1 MPSILSEVEMFKTI
15 PAAGLAE
22 LEQRGQIRT
31 FGARRALM
39 RQEDPGR
46 CMYVVIKG
54 RVRIER
60 GHPQLKEPIVLAELG
75 PGEVVGEAGLLDD
88 APRSA
93 TVTAVDETE
102 ALELDATALAQLV
115 IQFPD
120 VSTSLLRSLSRR
132 LRSADELVEQM
143 SRRIDSR

>member
-1 MPSILSEVEMFKTI
+1 MLSILSEVEMFKTI
-15 PAAGLAE
+15 PAAGLAL

-46 CMYVVIKG
+46 CMYVVVKG
-54 RVRIER
+54 RVRVER
-60 GHPQLKEPIVLAELG
+60 GHRHLTQPIVLAELG
-75 PGEVVGEAGLLDD
+75 PGEVVGATGLLDD
-88 APRSA
+88 APRAA

-102 ALELDATALAQLV
+102 ALELDVTALAHLV

-120 VSTSLLRSLSRR
+120 VSMTLLRSLSRR
-132 LRSADELVEQM
+132 LRSTDELVEQM
-143 SRRIDSR
+143 SRRIGSQ